1 MKENLIHARTCVY
14 NINYHVVWS
23 VKYRRK
29 ILTREVEEYLKT
41 LVFQI
46 AEDKGFTVHLF
57 ETGEGDHVHCFVS
70 APPKMSVTN
79 IVKYLK
85 GITGRKLFV
94 RFPEIRGKL
103 WKGEG
108 LEQYPDWYYQK
119 SAHKEDLWY
128 KSLPSQT
135 AQEVLKQLDKSWKSF
150 YVLKES
156 GGIKNPHP
164 PYFKKE
170 GMAVTYMQMG
180 IVHRKGAEEVRLSIS
195 RKLKGHTSGRIRE
208 L

>member
-1 MKENLIHARTCVY
+1 MKAPDQGKKTRTYIRVFLALILDICYTICMKENLIHARTCVY

-29 ILTREVEEYLKT
+29 ILTKEVEEYLKT

-85 GITGRKLFV
+85 GITGRKLFE

-103 WKGEG
+103 WKGE
-108 LEQYPDWYYQK
+108 LWNHSYYVETIGSVSEENIRRYIEHQSK
-119 SAHKEDLWY
+119 SY
-128 KSLPSQT
+128 
-135 AQEVLKQLDKSWKSF
+135 
-150 YVLKES
+150 
-156 GGIKNPHP
+156 
-164 PYFKKE
+164 
-170 GMAVTYMQMG
+170 
-180 IVHRKGAEEVRLSIS
+180 
-195 RKLKGHTSGRIRE
+195 
-208 L
+208 